1 VQFNLFLA
9 YFQFGLPLLT
19 IGILLTILRVIAVKR
34 YHAERLTEG
43 KTTSLG
49 NLGKNLANTQFLTFN
64 ITWSVTLAVGLLFVV
79 MSLLMPFFEQ
89 LGYENMILPL
99 GVFALVLMIVTGLFS
114 TVTVRGRAIL
124 WRGRI
129 SSNYMQYGHQ
139 EWVIQKRLAE
149 LVREKEGS
157 DRFRAKV
164 AQKALESL
172 MTQEDM
178 TGDAVRRIMADPA
191 GPIDRFEDRTI
202 PSILWEFK
210 FSYSLMTFS
219 YAGVLVVAW
228 ASAVGIISDSSV
240 TTTAV
245 IIFMGLVLLSVCC
258 MLTEGYMA
266 SRNRMRFLPVKDSP

>member
-34 YHAERLTEG
+34 YHAERLIEG

-64 ITWSVTLAVGLLFVV
+64 ITWSVTLAVGLLYVV

-89 LGYENMILPL
+89 LGYENMMLPL
-99 GVFALVLMIVTGLFS
+99 GIFALVLMIVSGLFY

-124 WRGRI
+124 WRGRTI
-129 SSNYMQYGHQ
+129 SNYMEYGHQ

-149 LVREKEGS
+149 LVREIEGS
-157 DRFRAKV
+157 DRFRAKA

-172 MTQEDM
+172 MTQENM

-191 GPIDRFEDRTI
+191 GPIDRFEDRSI
-202 PSILWEFK
+202 PSTLWQFK
-210 FSYSLMTFS
+210 FSLSLMAFS
-219 YAGVLVVAW
+219 YIGVLAVSW
-228 ASAVGIISDSSV
+228 ASTVGIISDFSV

-245 IIFMGLVLLSVCC
+245 IIFMGLILLSVCC
-258 MLTEGYMA
+258 MLIEGYIA
-266 SRNRMRFLPVKDSP
+266 SGKRMRFLREKDSP

>member
-1 VQFNLFLA
+1 MQFNLFLA

-34 YHAERLTEG
+34 YRAERLTEG
-43 KTTSLG
+43 KTTSMG
-49 NLGKNLANTQFLTFN
+49 NLGKKLANTQFLTFN

-89 LGYENMILPL
+89 LGYENMMLPL
-99 GVFALVLMIVTGLFS
+99 AVFALGLMVIDGLFYAA
-114 TVTVRGRAIL
+114 TVRGRAIL

-129 SSNYMQYGHQ
+129 ISNYKEYGHQ
-139 EWVIQKRLAE
+139 EWVIQKRLAG

-164 AQKALESL
+164 AQRALESL
-172 MTQEDM
+172 MAQEDM

-202 PSILWEFK
+202 PSTLWQFK
-210 FSYSLMTFS
+210 FSLSLMTFS
-219 YAGVLVVAW
+219 YVGVLAVFW
-228 ASAVGIISDSSV
+228 ASTVGIISDFSV

-266 SRNRMRFLPVKDSP
+266 SRKRMRFLLEKDSP